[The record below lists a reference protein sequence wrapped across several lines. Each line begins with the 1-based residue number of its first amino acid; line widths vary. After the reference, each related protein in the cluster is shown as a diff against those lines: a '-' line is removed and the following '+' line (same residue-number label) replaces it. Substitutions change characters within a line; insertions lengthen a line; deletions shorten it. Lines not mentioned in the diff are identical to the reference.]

1 MSAHSQHSNT
11 QEVVPFSFDEQPEQ
25 AAQSNKRPAA
35 SQGARKGKTLSELMV
50 AGGLQDV
57 PEHVGDWQSEK
68 AWQDNISAIV
78 DDGGVSLHRLIAL
91 HFQREG
97 LLQGQQILEQLTLQ
111 NQVLNSEKRPKL
123 SEQRFDNTKS
133 ELSAPGGQHRAAA
146 RTAMIRITSVLC
158 QVDVNGFVPL
168 QGLVVSMAIIITTAQ
183 TVIDGEKQHGCTAET
198 MSAQKQGS
206 DFHSSMLRAANET
219 RTNLKAKV
227 IMAYSFEREGT
238 TVDAN
243 LSVMKHVSAQP
254 GGAVLAPGLHQGF
267 APTTW
272 AAAWFRATVGTNFAM
287 DDVHIT
293 WLKSK
298 GWDFATFDTT
308 EFAVTKPVLVEQTSE
323 QLQSCRSIDNAL
335 LRLVPGKAPLEK
347 RVTPTMLAYCMWVV
361 EMLAKAPVSTMHDQ
375 DIDVGKH
382 VKIESSCRA
391 WVALWATVKYAEF
404 LQTKNADAR
413 WRR

>member
-1 MSAHSQHSNT
+1 
-11 QEVVPFSFDEQPEQ
+11 
-25 AAQSNKRPAA
+25 
-35 SQGARKGKTLSELMV
+35 
-50 AGGLQDV
+50 
-57 PEHVGDWQSEK
+57 
-68 AWQDNISAIV
+68 
-78 DDGGVSLHRLIAL
+78 
-91 HFQREG
+91 
-97 LLQGQQILEQLTLQ
+97 
-111 NQVLNSEKRPKL
+111 
-123 SEQRFDNTKS
+123 
-133 ELSAPGGQHRAAA
+133 
-146 RTAMIRITSVLC
+146 
-158 QVDVNGFVPL
+158 
-168 QGLVVSMAIIITTAQ
+168 
-183 TVIDGEKQHGCTAET
+183 
-198 MSAQKQGS
+198 MSAQKQGP
-206 DFHSSMLRAANET
+206 DFYSSMLRAANET

-254 GGAVLAPGLHQGF
+254 GGSQLAPGLHQGF

-287 DDVHIT
+287 DEVHIT

-298 GWDFATFDTT
+298 GWDFASFHTT
-308 EFAVTKPVLVEQTSE
+308 QFEVTKPVLVDQTSE
-323 QLQSCRSIDNAL
+323 QLKSCRSIDNAL

-404 LQTKNADAR
+404 LQTKNAEAR